1 MSFLTNEPQTFINIK
16 LTDSGRRQLS
26 LGQLVFTKAVFS
38 DREVDYS
45 VGRTASFNIN
55 RSRVISPK
63 DDSPAFTI
71 NYDGSNA
78 IELVGNQVTSARQ
91 LATATTL
98 TAGFFSG
105 DSNAFSYRTGDTS
118 IVGQTTITYSGSSL
132 SGGYTLNVDSGSYT
146 AKTGDLIFIPWET
159 LHNSGKTYTAES
171 TVLSGNPGVSLWYR
185 VSGVTVGGSGV
196 VGLLLDRP
204 IPNMSAGTATTI
216 KKINSYYYPYN
227 GIENYYG
234 SASTIST
241 NVWNMNI
248 VRTNTVEGA
257 LNTGS
262 GFTCYGSIEYAGAK
276 HYLGF
281 SSDTKALGILHFTN
295 EWSGNTYAEQFV
307 EKTFKLS
314 LPTIMWHNVSDDTGT
329 AKSYGLIAY
338 DQYGDTLFD
347 VSANT
352 TFRYL
357 RDGIGSTSKVI
368 GRVYHKLRMAVISD
382 PELLAAMTYKSNRN
396 YTLPEPILT
405 LTSNPKFPLNTSQAT
420 GLCSSGYT
428 YFVSYIPET
437 HNRYISGASF
447 GYQPVL
453 HCENISVI
461 EGQEDV
467 NGNAQFLSVSFPSKC
482 FPYLRSSANMIP
494 TSSYSGTGWNANS
507 IQILVNR
514 QLTSAGYNK
523 GNVPASDWIR
533 ISDKN
538 ATGNGIYSANT
549 AAGDLT
555 IDPLKIAGYNFVM
568 SLEDYSSGTTYYLN
582 SHITGG
588 TNGLY
593 FGSES
598 FVFGNV
604 DVDILA
610 TTYKTSI
617 VAYAKND
624 ILNTTNND
632 TFDSELD
639 DKTYITEIGILDQD
653 NNLVAVG
660 KPTYPMRKTIGRF
673 LTFQLEIDF

>member
-1 MSFLTNEPQTFINIK
+1 M
-16 LTDSGRRQLS
+16 
-26 LGQLVFTKAVFS
+26 
-38 DREVDYS
+38 
-45 VGRTASFNIN
+45 GRTASFNIN
-55 RSRVISPK
+55 RSRVIAPK
-63 DDSPAFTI
+63 DDHPAFTI
-71 NYDGSNA
+71 NFDGSNA

-91 LATATTL
+91 LATATTI

-105 DSNAFSYRTGDTS
+105 DSNAFSYKTGSTY
-118 IVGQTTITYSGSSL
+118 VLGQTTITYSGSSL
-132 SGGYTLNVDSGSYT
+132 SGGYTLNVDGGSYT
-146 AKTGDLIFIPWET
+146 ATTGDLIFVPWET
-159 LHNSGKTYTAES
+159 LDNSGKTYTAQS

-185 VSGVTVGGSGV
+185 VSGVTVGGAGV

-204 IPNMSAGTATTI
+204 IPNFSAGTATST
-216 KKINSYYYPYN
+216 KKINAYYYPYN
-227 GIENYYG
+227 GIEEYYG
-234 SASTIST
+234 SATTLST

-281 SSDTKALGILHFTN
+281 SSDTKAVGIIHFTN
-295 EWSGNTYAEQFV
+295 EYSGNTYAEQFV

-314 LPTIMWHNVSDDTGT
+314 LPTVMWHNVSENTGE
-329 AKSYGLIAY
+329 AIAYGLIAY
-338 DQYGDTLFD
+338 DQYGDTMFD

-357 RDGIGSTSKVI
+357 RDGIGSTSKII
-368 GRVYHKLRMAVISD
+368 GRVYHKLKMAVITD
-382 PELLAAMTYKSNRN
+382 AELLAALSYKSNRN

-405 LTSNPKFPLNTSQAT
+405 LSSNPKFPLNTTQAT

-428 YFVSYIPET
+428 YFVTYIPET
-437 HNRYISGASF
+437 HNQYISGASF
-447 GYQPVL
+447 GYNPVL
-453 HCENISVI
+453 HCEYISVI
-461 EGQEDV
+461 EGQEDA
-467 NGNAQFLSVSFPSKC
+467 NGNPQFLNVSFPSRC

-507 IQILVNR
+507 IQILVNQ
-514 QLTSAGYNK
+514 QLTTSEYNK
-523 GNVPASDWIR
+523 GNVPANGWVR
-533 ISDKN
+533 ISNKN
-538 ATGNGIYSANT
+538 AGGNGIYSANT
-549 AAGDLT
+549 IAGDLT
-555 IDPLKIAGYNFVM
+555 IDPLKIAGYNFVV
-568 SLEDYSSGTTYYLN
+568 SLEDYESGSTYNLN
-582 SHITGG
+582 SHFTGG

-593 FGSES
+593 FGNES
-598 FVFGNV
+598 FVFGNI

-639 DKTYITEIGILDQD
+639 DETYITAVGILDAD
-653 NNLVAVG
+653 DNLVAIG

-673 LTFQLEIDF
+673 LTYQLEIDF